1 MLPVVEIGLAVVL
14 LAGSGLMLRSLGK
27 LIAVDPGFDA
37 SHFLTMRLSL
47 LADSAANATNA
58 SFYDRLLTRLRGVP
72 GVTGAAVTA
81 CPPLTGGCNLSVAEL
96 ADRPPVPELDRP
108 LVGVHWVTPGWLSV
122 ARVPLVRGR
131 DFGLG
136 DRPEAR
142 QVVIV
147 SQTAARRLWP
157 GQDPIGRSVRVGQTD
172 WDPRWVVGIVGDV
185 QYKSLDSPPAPD
197 FYVPFAQS
205 PLFCFS
211 SCRPVLANAVVFL
224 RTVGDPSAMTSTAE
238 RVVRELD
245 PNVPVYDVRTMDS
258 RAGDSTAL
266 ARFGATLLA
275 AFAVMALLLATL
287 GIYSVIASS
296 VALRMR
302 EIGIRVALGA
312 TRSQIMRLAVRDGVV
327 LAAIGTAVGVGAA
340 LLATRVL
347 KTLLFGVAPW
357 DPVTFTTTV
366 ALMAT
371 TALAAA
377 IRPAHRAAHA
387 DPIVVLRDE

>member
-1 MLPVVEIGLAVVL
+1 
-14 LAGSGLMLRSLGK
+14 
-27 LIAVDPGFDA
+27 
-37 SHFLTMRLSL
+37 
-47 LADSAANATNA
+47 
-58 SFYDRLLTRLRGVP
+58 
-72 GVTGAAVTA
+72 
-81 CPPLTGGCNLSVAEL
+81 
-96 ADRPPVPELDRP
+96 
-108 LVGVHWVTPGWLSV
+108 
-122 ARVPLVRGR
+122 
-131 DFGLG
+131 
-136 DRPEAR
+136 
-142 QVVIV
+142 
-147 SQTAARRLWP
+147 
-157 GQDPIGRSVRVGQTD
+157 VRVGQTN

-185 QYKSLDSPPAPD
+185 HYKSLEAPAAPD
-197 FYVPFAQS
+197 FYVPFGQS
-205 PLFCFS
+205 PLVCFDG
-211 SCRPVLANAVVFL
+211 CRLTLANAAVFL

-238 RVVRELD
+238 RLVRELD
-245 PNVPVYDVRTMDS
+245 PNVPVFDIRTMDS

-302 EIGIRVALGA
+302 EIGVRVALGA

-340 LLATRVL
+340 LLATRIMR
-347 KTLLFGVAPW
+347 TLLFGIAPW
-357 DPVTFTTTV
+357 DPVTFATTV